1 MAFNINQFNAD
12 IASKGV
18 SKESDFEVKIYFPQK
33 KLGGLDSD
41 LTLRAEQA
49 VIPGR
54 SAQSIDDARDV
65 VGPPRKIGY
74 TAIYLPVTITFL
86 CDEELR
92 IKEKMEKWMDIIT
105 GNHRVAP
112 RSAFTGTTPFNPGYY
127 SDYIGTIEIVKMNQT
142 GTRAITTRL
151 LEAYPLSIAL
161 LNLSWESS
169 SLHKLQVEFQYRYYE
184 QLETKSR
191 LIDEP
196 NFSSIV
202 GLPNNF

>member
-18 SKESDFEVKIYFPQK
+18 SKESDFEVKIYFPQS
-33 KLGGLDSD
+33 LGGLDSD

-112 RSAFTGTTPFNPGYY
+112 RSLFTGTTPFNPGYY